1 MYYLLGVRQLT
12 WKVQQPSISNV
23 MKKWGGQ
30 TTALCSPYRNLGKK
44 CRNTAAILREQLRQK
59 MQKNYGKKSQ
69 NMCENCTY
77 VVAIYKKIV
86 FRDFCV
92 RNTGRYKEVV
102 GTAIFWHKIKARC
115 FVLCVLGEFSAQNT
129 LVLHNCIFFACQ
141 LPKNNDKS
149 SRLSAEFA
157 EICAPQQKIAETYKK
172 SWQFA
177 GHGQNCEL
185 AAKGKNCGKIAAC
198 KITIFCKD

>member
-1 MYYLLGVRQLT
+1 LYYLLGVRQLT

-86 FRDFCV
+86 FRDFCI

-141 LPKNNDKS
+141 LPKIMIKVADFQLNLRKFVRRSKKLRKLTKNRGNLRVMAKIVN
-149 SRLSAEFA
+149 L
-157 EICAPQQKIAETYKK
+157 QQKV
-172 SWQFA
+172 
-177 GHGQNCEL
+177 
-185 AAKGKNCGKIAAC
+185 KIVE
-198 KITIFCKD
+198 K